1 MKRFL
6 VLILIYLFI
15 IPSPSY
21 ALFGKKDYKKNFLQ
35 NALNA
40 EKRNNDKS
48 AFFIYEKTMFYYK
61 DDKEV
66 IEAYASFC
74 ERNKYL
80 DKAQALYQKLYDLTK
95 DEHYLFKKYSVGIEN
110 AKLPTDELKK
120 ITKDKRLSSGQKK
133 SLNTALILQFFYKK
147 DWKNTKNYCDKVAKK
162 DLNGKT
168 INACILACEK
178 LSDKKSA
185 YEYYFRYYEINPK
198 NTDNIKKILALAEEF
213 GDIATQEK
221 FLKKFSELN
230 PKDKG
235 IKYRL
240 AGFYE
245 KHKEYAKANKVY
257 ENLLASGDKSTHL
270 KESYAFSKKQLNK
283 PSEVAI
289 TGGKKMIYEAK
300 PLTGD
305 ALKEKLLYDALNI
318 KDFKKAE
325 SYVDELLKNKPKSA
339 KFLKLRFDVAMA
351 QDNYKDAIVFSDK
364 LNEIKP
370 RSIEDEKLLAFLYS
384 KTDNYAKAIGIIE
397 NLLQKD
403 ANNQKLLNLALEYS
417 MASKSWDK
425 ALIYVN
431 KLLAFTPE
439 IEKLLKTQSD
449 IYSIQKDFPNA
460 IKSFENL
467 IARYPKQEYKLTLFD
482 LYMANQNFASAQ
494 ALIELIYQQNP
505 DDEKIVKLYLNALM
519 AQNKTQNAY
528 EIVRIH
534 HLENTK
540 DGSLVLAD
548 MAMSKKDYNSAQC
561 YYLKALKFAPEDSS
575 IKNSLAQSYRM
586 LKKIDCATAIYHD
599 ILCKNPNN
607 LNARLGLGYLE
618 IDKKEYENSRDIF
631 QDILLQDPYYK
642 PAKVGVANSYIANGD
657 NLQTLETLKQIPQDD
672 EIRLMEA
679 QTYYNMAMP
688 SDAKQT
694 LKGVVNKDAED
705 LKYKIRRDD
714 AITIVPT
721 YSLLR
726 QNLSQQFNL
735 NCNQVGIRASQKTKN
750 NLELF
755 TEYNMYVY
763 GSGNIQ
769 TIQPNQ
775 SGILNNVTNEVRGG
789 VLGRPNQRNEFRA
802 DIGTKVFQF
811 DQGYMINTDSWIKH
825 YFSDKFN
832 LKLGARR
839 NNLEQSYLSAVG
851 MLVGGVFTGQV
862 ADNRAYLEYESKL
875 PKQFYSFGRYSYG
888 VMTAQNLQNNP
899 YMEGMVGVG
908 RVVYNNPDNKWINT
922 ANLDLVSYNS
932 GYRYNLLNIYDSLG
946 NLYGGYFSPQ
956 YFTAN
961 TLAAKIEGKIKKWN
975 LKYGV
980 RGFGGGQFAARPHL
994 ANTTWGIA
1002 PYLAYDLNDNVTF
1015 NISYTHYN
1023 YGDIQ
1028 RDLFMFNAVIRGFK
1042 RRAKS

>member
-1 MKRFL
+1 MKKLL
-6 VLILIYLFI
+6 VLILIYFFI
-15 IPSPSY
+15 VPTPSY
-21 ALFGKKDYKKNFLQ
+21 AIFGKKDYKKNFLQ
-35 NALNA
+35 NASNA

-66 IEAYASFC
+66 LEAYAGFC
-74 ERNKYL
+74 ERNKYF
-80 DKAQALYQKLYDLTK
+80 DKAQVLYQKLYDLTK
-95 DEHYLFKKYSVGIEN
+95 DEHYLFKKYSLEIEN
-110 AKLPTDELKK
+110 TKLSTNELKK
-120 ITKDKRLSSGQKK
+120 INKDKRLSTKHKGG
-133 SLNTALILQFFYKK
+133 LNTALILQFFYKK
-147 DWKNTKNYCDKVAKK
+147 DWKNTKIYCDKVAKT

-168 INACILACEK
+168 INACVIACEK

-185 YEYYFRYYEINPK
+185 YEYYFRFYEISPK
-198 NTDNIKKILALAEEF
+198 NTDNIKKILVLAEEF
-213 GDIATQEK
+213 GDTTNQEK

-230 PKDKG
+230 PKDNG

-245 KHKEYAKANKVY
+245 KHNQYAKANKIY
-257 ENLLASGDKSTHL
+257 EELLASGDKSTHL
-270 KESYAFSKKQLNK
+270 KQSYAFSKKQLNK
-283 PSEVAI
+283 PTETVAL
-289 TGGKKMIYEAK
+289 GQNYEAK
-300 PLTGD
+300 PLKGD
-305 ALKEKLLYDALNI
+305 ALKEKLLYDALDK

-325 SYVDELLKNKPKSA
+325 LYMDELLKKKPKSA
-339 KFLKLRFDVAMA
+339 KFLKLRFDIAMA
-351 QDNYKDAIVFSDK
+351 QDNYKDAIIFSDK
-364 LNEIKP
+364 LNEITP

-384 KTDNYAKAIGIIE
+384 KTENYPKAIEIIE

-403 ANNQKLLNLALEYS
+403 VNNQKLLNLALEYS
-417 MASKSWDK
+417 MASKKWDK
-425 ALIYVN
+425 AMIYTN
-431 KLLAFTPE
+431 QLLVFTPE
-439 IEKLLKTQSD
+439 LEKLLKTKSD

-460 IKSFENL
+460 IKSYENL
-467 IARYPKQEYKLTLFD
+467 IALYPKQEYKLILLD
-482 LYMANQNFASAQ
+482 LYMANQNFAQAQ
-494 ALIELIYQQNP
+494 VLIEPLYQQNP
-505 DDEKIVKLYLNALM
+505 SNEKIIKSYLNILM
-519 AQNKTQNAY
+519 AQNKTQKAY

-534 HLENTK
+534 QLENTK
-540 DGSLVLAD
+540 EGALVLAD
-548 MAMSKKDYNSAQC
+548 LSMLKKDYNSARC
-561 YYLKALKFAPEDSS
+561 YYLKALNFAPEDNS
-575 IKNSLAQSYRM
+575 IKNGLAQSYRM
-586 LKKIDCATAIYHD
+586 LKKIDCATALYQD
-599 ILCKNPNN
+599 ILYKNPNN

-618 IDKKEYENSRDIF
+618 IDKKEYENSRNIF
-631 QDILLQDPYYK
+631 QNILVNDPENK

-657 NLQTLETLKQIPQDD
+657 NLQTLKTLKQMPQDN

-679 QTYYNMAMP
+679 QTYYNMSMP
-688 SDAKQT
+688 TDAKQI
-694 LKGVVNKDAED
+694 LSGVINKDAED
-705 LKYKIRRDD
+705 LKYKIRRDE
-714 AITIVPT
+714 AITIIPT
-721 YSLLR
+721 YSLLT
-726 QNLSQQFNL
+726 QNLAQQFNL
-735 NCNQVGIRASQKTKN
+735 SCNQMGIRASQKTKN

-769 TIQPNQ
+769 PIQPNQ
-775 SGILNNVTNEVRGG
+775 SGILHNVTNEVRGG
-789 VLGRPNQRNEFRA
+789 VLGRPNQKNEFRA
-802 DIGTKVFQF
+802 DIGTKIFQF

-832 LKLGARR
+832 LKLGAKR

-922 ANLDLVSYNS
+922 VNLDLVSYNS
-932 GYRYNLLNIYDSLG
+932 GYRYNLLDIYDNLG

-961 TLAAKIEGKIKKWN
+961 TLGAKIEGKIKKWN

-980 RGFGGGQFAARPHL
+980 KGFGGGQYASRPHL
-994 ANTTWGIA
+994 ATSTWGIA

-1015 NISYTHYN
+1015 NVSYSHYN

-1042 RRAKS
+1042 RRAKN